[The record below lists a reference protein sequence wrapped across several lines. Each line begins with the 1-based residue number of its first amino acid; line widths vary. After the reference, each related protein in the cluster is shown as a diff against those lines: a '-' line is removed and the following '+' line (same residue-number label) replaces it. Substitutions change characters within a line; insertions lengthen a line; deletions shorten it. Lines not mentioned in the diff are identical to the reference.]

1 MQRMKNPPMA
11 DFLIIKDHTAGA
23 GIFVEPVLY
32 LSVFLQEPKMTR
44 IDLTLN
50 ATTERHVIVDFVN
63 RISSQFKKFP
73 NVLLQVHINDE
84 PWVARKIPQEFPD
97 SVYLTVG
104 TIDQYQNNRL
114 TYDKLVSE
122 DITRPVY
129 HDYFQHLRING
140 DVGKTVSPM
149 LEGYNHNPAVM
160 GFGELVDALTRMAA
174 KY

>member
-84 PWVARKIPQEFPD
+84 PWVARDFIGGL
-97 SVYLTVG
+97 YLTVG
-104 TIDQYQNNRL
+104 TVEQYQENKL
-114 TYDKLVSE
+114 QYDALISE
-122 DITRPVY
+122 DVTSPFY
-129 HDYFQHLRING
+129 HEYFQHLRING
-140 DVGKTVSPM
+140 DVGETVSPI
-149 LEGYNHNPAVM
+149 LKGYEHNPAVM
-160 GFGELVDALTRMAA
+160 GFGEMIDALARLAA
-174 KY
+174 K